1 MRAFQAASI
10 FARIHIEG
18 RFRHIQHR
26 RVGVRVTQHGF
37 SPDVSVEF
45 AEPTPD
51 SARQNCRDT
60 KPAPITGGYCA
71 ARLPLPGVDEALQ
84 RVATDARLVCQV
96 YKYASRF
103 GWDGVYACDQRT
115 RDAVLPIRIV
125 DDWQVAVIPGQQRA
139 QT

>member
-26 RVGVRVTQHGF
+26 RVGVRATQHGF

-71 ARLPLPGVDEALQ
+71 ARLPLTGVDEALQ
-84 RVATDARLVCQV
+84 RVATDARLIRQE
-96 YKYASRF
+96 YEYASRL
-103 GWDGVYACDQRT
+103 GRDELDT
-115 RDAVLPIRIV
+115 RD
-125 DDWQVAVIPGQQRA
+125 Q
-139 QT
+139 